1 MAATPRHYAAALL
14 LLLAA
19 PLASGAGPDGAGDRS
34 AATRQQP
41 LRDEAERSTHSIVVG
56 GRTLSYVAEAGVQV
70 VNGRD
75 PLDEPPAGADGPD
88 ASGSPAAQATLSY
101 VAYFLGADADPHRPI
116 TFLFNGG
123 PGSATIWLHLGS
135 FGPKRV
141 VTQDAVPTPP
151 AQYRLVDNAYTLL
164 PDSDLVFVDAPGTGF
179 GLLRGEDREHAFFG
193 VDPDARAFATF
204 IVDFLSRHDRWNSP
218 KYLFGESYG
227 TVRAAVLA
235 NLLQSEYGVDLNGV
249 MMLGQTLSYE
259 VYSDWPQY
267 NPGSN
272 LTYALGLPTFAATA
286 WYHHRLPAAPARLE
300 PLLAEVEDFALGEYL
315 TALAAG
321 SRLAPE
327 RRAAIVARLHAYT
340 GLAPDFIERANL
352 RIASDVF
359 EKHVLG
365 ELRTTGRVDARF
377 AGPAIDALSRAAEYD
392 PLAAAITSAYVSVF
406 NDYVRAELHF
416 GAGRSYKSGIDVER
430 SWNFEHQP
438 PGATFR
444 VPQTLNAMPD
454 LAAAMKKNPT
464 LRVQVHGGYYDL
476 ATPYFQAVYEQRQ
489 LPVPPAIAANV
500 EIRLYASGHMIYVH
514 EPALGELAAN
524 VRDFIRR
531 THGGAAGR

>member
-1 MAATPRHYAAALL
+1 MAATPRSNAAALL

-19 PLASGAGPDGAGDRS
+19 PLASGAGADAAAAGNGEARP
-34 AATRQQP
+34 QP

-56 GRTLSYVAEAGVQV
+56 GRTLAYVAEAGAQL
-70 VNGRD
+70 VNARD
-75 PLDEPPAGADGPD
+75 PLDEQPAGADGPGAA
-88 ASGSPAAQATLSY
+88 ASPSAQATLSY
-101 VAYFLGADADPHRPI
+101 VAYFLGATADPRRPI

-123 PGSATIWLHLGS
+123 PGAATIWLHLGS

-141 VTQDAVPTPP
+141 VTRDAEPTPP
-151 AQYRLVDNAYTLL
+151 APYRLVDNAYTLL
-164 PDSDLVFVDAPGTGF
+164 PETDLVFVDAPGTGF
-179 GLLRGEDREHAFFG
+179 GLLRGADHEHAFFG

-235 NLLQSEYGVDLNGV
+235 NLLQSEHGVDLNGV

-259 VYSDWPQY
+259 VYSDWPQF
-267 NPGSN
+267 NPGTN
-272 LTYALGLPTFAATA
+272 LTYALALPTFAATA
-286 WYHHRLPAAPARLE
+286 WYHHRLPAAPATLE
-300 PLLAEVEDFALGEYL
+300 PLLAEVEEFALGEYL

-321 SRLAPE
+321 SRLAPQ

-340 GLAPDFIERANL
+340 GLAPELIERANL
-352 RIASDVF
+352 RIGSDVF

-377 AGPAIDALSRAAEYD
+377 AGAAIDPLSRAAEYD
-392 PLAAAITSAYVSVF
+392 PQATAITSAYVSLF
-406 NDYVRAELHF
+406 NDYLRSELHF
-416 GAGRSYKSGIDVER
+416 GAGRSYKSGIDVEH
-430 SWNFEHQP
+430 SWDFEHQP
-438 PGATFR
+438 PGATFKL
-444 VPQTLNAMPD
+444 PQTLNAMPD
-454 LAAAMKKNPT
+454 LAAAMKRNPT
-464 LRVQVHGGYYDL
+464 LRVQVHAGYYDL

-531 THGGAAGR
+531 THGTAAGR